1 MLALVYIGGVV
12 GVGGL
17 VREVTSGS
25 RSNSLVVAASTL
37 AVAALFRPAR
47 SRVQGFIDRRFYRS
61 KYDATLTLG
70 DFSARL
76 RDQIDLET
84 LSSELLVVVGQ
95 TMRPAHVSL
104 WLRVG
109 GGSAAQ
115 GSEAGTR
122 GSG

>member
-1 MLALVYIGGVV
+1 MGRYAALSFGFRIPQL
-12 GVGGL
+12 L
-17 VREVTSGS
+17 VIS
-25 RSNSLVVAASTL
+25 RNSLVVAASTL
-37 AVAALFRPAR
+37 AVAALFRPTR

-61 KYDATLTLG
+61 KYDATLTLA

>member
-1 MLALVYIGGVV
+1 VLALVYIGGVV

-95 TMRPAHVSL
+95 RCGWPMSRY
-104 WLRVG
+104 G
-109 GGSAAQ
+109 
-115 GSEAGTR
+115 
-122 GSG
+122 